1 MTVKSDEEAGLE
13 LGQFKFPLC
22 MTTSLTWYTVEP
34 ARLAPS
40 LKSGLSNVLPF
51 NEENILKLRLDSNKR
66 LAKALQAARDYM

>member
-1 MTVKSDEEAGLE
+1 MLQVIKAGGEWQMASETSLEERENSMTVKSDEEAGLE

-40 LKSGLSNVLPF
+40 LSW
-51 NEENILKLRLDSNKR
+51 
-66 LAKALQAARDYM
+66 ARDKAI